1 MMAACPYY
9 DCSCWPTVNASSTSL
24 TAPDTPL
31 APAVSF
37 VGSGDIGSCSAAN
50 IDATASSGSGGRDW
64 TRAEWNVQNG
74 TLREQ
79 NLTALANY
87 TEKWSLHANAE
98 LSVPSALLM
107 AGARYTFSLVLTN
120 FLGAASP
127 KASFTV
133 TVDAGSIPLLQI
145 SSGARYDM
153 FRPSPLSL
161 FADAAVAVCPGE
173 KAGSTALTYL
183 WECSY
188 PGVTSTMV
196 DIDPRYF
203 RLPGF
208 TLNASTNFEVNV
220 WVFDK
225 RGNNNTALVQVHV
238 GQSDLVA
245 SIDGG
250 DRNVGVS
257 ETLTLDASASY
268 DPDAIGAAG
277 LAYAWACEVIEGSGT
292 CGTLAPVAVNELA
305 IAVGTFKFSLS
316 LSKESHGTVRNAT
329 ASVVVESTY
338 DIAAPVVISALST
351 AKPNPSDKL
360 ILTGSAGPSN
370 LAFDIEWSL
379 ASGSLVAGT
388 LASAATTALTTSVG
402 ALSAITNYLVLPSD
416 SLTPGGYYEFLLT
429 ATTSIEGWDIAP
441 GYSTL
446 SVIANAPPSSGK
458 LSITPSLGVV
468 LQTAFEFRGS
478 GWVDDVLDLPL
489 LYSFFYQIFGET
501 TEYQIVSSTP
511 STSYSGAL
519 LPQGGGNQSQVV
531 GVTYVADQLGATA
544 RATTLITCEPMALS
558 IRDLANLTS
567 RLVAASLESGDVEGI
582 FQAVVASSSVLNSPN
597 CSLPCNQFNRET
609 CLVDGACGS
618 CLDGFVGVA
627 SPSNSPCWA
636 KSQTCSNGLFD
647 GNETG

>member
-9 DCSCWPTVNASSTSL
+9 DCSCWSTVNASSTSL

-329 ASVVVESTY
+329 TSVVVESTY